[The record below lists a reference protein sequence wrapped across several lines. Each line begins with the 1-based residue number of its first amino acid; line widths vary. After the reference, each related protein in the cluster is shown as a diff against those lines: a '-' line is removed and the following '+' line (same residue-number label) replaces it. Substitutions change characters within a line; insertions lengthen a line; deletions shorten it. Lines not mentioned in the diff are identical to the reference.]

1 MPEML
6 IPLRKIAIFLLLKSM
21 AISLEGCFYVI
32 IRHDKNWP
40 NLELDCLL
48 LD

>member
-1 MPEML
+1 ML
-6 IPLRKIAIFLLLKSM
+6 QVAIFLLLKSM
-21 AISLEGCFYVI
+21 ALDGCFYVI
-32 IRHDKNWP
+32 IHRDKNWP